1 MKKMKEKLIKIW
13 EREEK
18 YLRLNKNLDE
28 RKANFNQCF
37 GALLLAVELDRSL
50 EYELAKLWMEEWKDR
65 LEQQVYRNED

>member
-1 MKKMKEKLIKIW
+1 MKEKLIKIW

-18 YLRLNKNLDE
+18 YMHLNKNLDE

-50 EYELAKLWMEEWKDR
+50 EYELAKLWMEEWKER
-65 LEQQVYRNED
+65 LEKQVYRNED

>member
-1 MKKMKEKLIKIW
+1 MKEKLIKIW

-50 EYELAKLWMEEWKDR
+50 EYELAKLWMEEWKER
-65 LEQQVYRNED
+65 LEKQVYRIED

>member
-1 MKKMKEKLIKIW
+1 MKEKLIKIW

-50 EYELAKLWMEEWKDR
+50 EYELAKLWMEEWKER
-65 LEQQVYRNED
+65 LEKQVYRNED

>member
-1 MKKMKEKLIKIW
+1 MKEKLIKIW

-18 YLRLNKNLDE
+18 YLHLNKNLDE

-50 EYELAKLWMEEWKDR
+50 EYELAKLWMEEWKER
-65 LEQQVYRNED
+65 LEKQVYRNED

>member
-1 MKKMKEKLIKIW
+1 MKEKLIKIW

-65 LEQQVYRNED
+65 LEKQVYRNED

>member
-1 MKKMKEKLIKIW
+1 MKEKLIKIW

-18 YLRLNKNLDE
+18 YIHLNKNLDE

-50 EYELAKLWMEEWKDR
+50 EYELAKLWMEEWKER
-65 LEQQVYRNED
+65 LEKQVYRNED

>member
-1 MKKMKEKLIKIW
+1 MKEKLIKIW